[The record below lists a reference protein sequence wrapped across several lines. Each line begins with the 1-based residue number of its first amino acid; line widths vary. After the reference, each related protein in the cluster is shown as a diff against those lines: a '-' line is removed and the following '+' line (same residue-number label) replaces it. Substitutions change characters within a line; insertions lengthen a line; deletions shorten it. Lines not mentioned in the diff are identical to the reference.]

1 MNPTGYWLSE
11 KMDGC
16 RVFLTESG
24 ALLTRNGKR
33 WNPPE
38 WFMQGM
44 PRGVRLD
51 GELFTQRGD
60 FDGLVS
66 AVQRKRDPWQ
76 GVRFLV
82 FDLATL
88 RMPIERRHAALA
100 RLQLP
105 PWVELL
111 PHRVCRSQEDLDA
124 EETAIVRNGGEGV
137 CLRAPGSTYKP
148 FGYVKIKR
156 LHPDLNRSILD

>member
-16 RVFLTESG
+16 RAILTESG

-33 WNPPE
+33 WNPPP
-38 WFMQGM
+38 WFMAGM

-66 AVQRKRDPWQ
+66 AIQRKRNPWE
-76 GVRFLV
+76 GVRFMV

-88 RMPIERRHAALA
+88 RMPIEARHAALA

-111 PHRVCRSQEDLDA
+111 PHRPCLSQEDLDA

-156 LHPDLNRSILD
+156 LNPDLNRSILD